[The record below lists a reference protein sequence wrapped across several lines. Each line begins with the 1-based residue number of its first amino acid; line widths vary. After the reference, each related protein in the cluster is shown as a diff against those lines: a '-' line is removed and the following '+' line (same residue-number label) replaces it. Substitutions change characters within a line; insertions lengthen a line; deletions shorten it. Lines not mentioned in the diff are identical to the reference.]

1 MDRRYH
7 DPYAPTT
14 PAAASRP
21 SRPNH
26 APPSPT
32 DARAGY
38 ARPRVQ
44 QVTGSEAEQS
54 SRTYSSRPST
64 DRYDPRYHYPPPLST
79 SATSQSYRTP
89 LRKRRSW
96 PPQPCAED
104 EAVALRKEADSLL
117 LLKRIG
123 KDEVPSRGSI
133 DQDPVIVDNPDFVNQ
148 HERRFVLKQSSQ
160 SSTGTLPT
168 PPTSEDEQVRK
179 ARRRPSRLEIN
190 KNDQRVPEATD
201 RTATPYAYTRPTKL
215 SQQSSSSSHLTPP
228 SSAASGGRGARL
240 DGSGP
245 KPSSPRRDSG
255 RISPSTRQRRDY
267 FTSDRSSNES
277 AIDDSDNDRKPADAK
292 SLRGSGKRLTELPL
306 TESPRGSFTN
316 LPNTM
321 SSETAGM
328 PSAHAPPIRRS
339 ALDARRNTD
348 TQSTLPTMNK
358 LNADKSRRPTP
369 LMAATSLSEA
379 QDMPSSFGSMRLDP
393 KSAEAYPRSRES
405 SYAQS
410 RPVSREGSVANGA
423 PPSPS
428 RSPVASADYS
438 KDARISREGS
448 LLGSKPPSATSSRPT
463 SPSPRTPGDA
473 PRMPRTDLDWTALL
487 AANAA
492 RRTKPPSRLSSAVP
506 HDAAPTSA
514 PLSAP
519 PVDWPRKASPKELT
533 PAQSSPSLPYPED
546 HSLMGSTMFMPTEQ
560 EYAYNPVKQN
570 SFPPSSSSDVAKLSG
585 TSTPASSSS
594 AQSSLHP
601 PRPSLNRMH
610 SAAPSTSTTTTD
622 MRAPEGRPRMTTSR
636 QASFAESSQTKKEI
650 AALSRKGLPACPR
663 QEPVAGKDD
672 WYTITGHTNIDFCP
686 DCIDTLFER
695 TVFRNAFRRS
705 LPRSYSEKVRCAFG
719 SPWIR
724 LAWLL
729 TLQQHR
735 TDLTLLQD
743 IADIEETSAP
753 CPGGIQSV
761 QNWYGL
767 RDPDG
772 LFVRDFHLCYGDV
785 RKIECLLPTLS
796 GIFVRLPQRASYT
809 KSTCAIRMDS
819 TRFSSYLDALVI
831 LHEKALAARRNADPM
846 PLIDLV
852 ERKTRLRECTK
863 DTLLIGA
870 LWHYIPDLAPA
881 FTVCEDCFESVVEP
895 EIKKN
900 KSLAKKFNRTLQPVY
915 SEGIGCSC
923 QLYSPHMRKVFARA
937 VEDNDMKYLVR
948 KAKERREAEVY
959 LQEKFKGVMTKAKR
973 LSMEGTVTEDDERRL
988 NRDLEKITKEW
999 KERWE

>member
-7 DPYAPTT
+7 DPHAPT
-14 PAAASRP
+14 PATERP
-21 SRPNH
+21 SRRND

-38 ARPRVQ
+38 TRPRVHLN
-44 QVTGSEAEQS
+44 
-54 SRTYSSRPST
+54 RRYSSRPST
-64 DRYDPRYHYPPPLST
+64 DRYDPRYHDAPPPPTSST
-79 SATSQSYRTP
+79 SQAYRSP
-89 LRKRRSW
+89 LRTRRSW

-104 EAVALRKEADSLL
+104 EAVALRKEADSLY
-117 LLKRIG
+117 LLKSMG
-123 KDEVPSRGSI
+123 NDEVPSRGSI
-133 DQDPVIVDNPDFVNQ
+133 DQDPVILDNPDFFNQ
-148 HERRFVLKQSSQ
+148 HERRFVFKPSSQ

-168 PPTSEDEQVRK
+168 PPTSEDERTRK

-190 KNDQRVPEATD
+190 NNDQRVPETTT
-201 RTATPYAYTRPTKL
+201 RTASPYAYTRPTKP
-215 SQQSSSSSHLTPP
+215 SQQSSSSSHPTPP
-228 SSAASGGRGARL
+228 SSAVSGGSGARL
-240 DGSGP
+240 DGLNP
-245 KPSSPRRDSG
+245 LSPRRDSG
-255 RISPSTRQRRDY
+255 RISPNTRQRRDD
-267 FTSDRSSNES
+267 FTLDRNSNDS
-277 AIDDSDNDRKPADAK
+277 AIDDSDNDRRPADSK
-292 SLRGSGKRLTELPL
+292 SPRRSGKRLTERPL
-306 TESPRGSFTN
+306 TESPGGSSTH
-316 LPNTM
+316 LPNLARTDV
-321 SSETAGM
+321 AGM

-348 TQSTLPTMNK
+348 TQSTLPTMNT
-358 LNADKSRRPTP
+358 LNVDKSRRPTP

-379 QDMPSSFGSMRLDP
+379 QDVPSSFAGMRLDP

-410 RPVSREGSVANGA
+410 RPVSREASVASGA

-428 RSPVASADYS
+428 RSPATSADYP
-438 KDARISREGS
+438 KDARTSREGS
-448 LLGSKPPSATSSRPT
+448 LLGSKPPSAASSRPT
-463 SPSPRTPGDA
+463 SPSPRTPVDA

-506 HDAAPTSA
+506 HATAPTSA
-514 PLSAP
+514 PLTAP
-519 PVDWPRKASPKELT
+519 SVGWPRKASPQDLT
-533 PAQSSPSLPYPED
+533 LAPSSPSLPYPED
-546 HSLMGSTMFMPTEQ
+546 HSLMGSTMFMPPEQ
-560 EYAYNPVKQN
+560 EYAYNPTRPT
-570 SFPPSSSSDVAKLSG
+570 SFPASSSSDAGRVSG
-585 TSTPASSSS
+585 SSTPVSSSS
-594 AQSSLHP
+594 AQSSLQP
-601 PRPSLNRMH
+601 PRPHLNRMR
-610 SAAPSTSTTTTD
+610 SAAPLTNTTPAD
-622 MRAPEGRPRMTTSR
+622 MRVSEGRPRMTASR
-636 QASFAESSQTKKEI
+636 QASFADSSQTKKEI
-650 AALSRKGLPACPR
+650 AALARKGLPPCPR

-695 TVFRNAFRRS
+695 TIFRNFFRRS

-753 CPGGIQSV
+753 CPGGIQSA

-796 GIFVRLPQRASYT
+796 GMFVRLPQRASYT

-819 TRFSSYLDALVI
+819 TRFSSYLDALVT
-831 LHEKALAARRNADPM
+831 LHEKALAARRIADPM

-870 LWHYIPDLAPA
+870 LWHYIPDLAPS
-881 FTVCEDCFESVVEP
+881 FTVCEDCFESIVEP
-895 EIKKN
+895 EIKKG
-900 KSLAKKFNRTLQPVY
+900 KSLPKKFNRTLQPVY

-923 QLYSPHMRKVFARA
+923 QLYSPYMRKVFARA
-937 VEDNDMKYLVR
+937 VEDSDLKYLAR

-959 LQEKFKGVMTKAKR
+959 LQEKFKAVMTKAKR
-973 LSMEGTVTEDDERRL
+973 LSLEGAVTEDDERKL